1 MMTKVF
7 IGGSRKISTL
17 NADVRSRLDRIM
29 EKRFPIL
36 VGDANGADKAVQ
48 SYLRSKDYSLVEVF
62 CTGNECRNNHG
73 EWPIREILS
82 DAKHRSFEFFSSKD
96 RAMAD
101 EASVGLMIWD
111 GKSKGTLM
119 NVLRLLNA
127 GKKVA
132 VYVSA
137 SKDFVDLKSIDD
149 WNKFNSSYVDASP
162 KRKERRAKPE
172 NRADGGNFHPALF

>member
-1 MMTKVF
+1 MTKVF
-7 IGGSRKISTL
+7 IGGSRKISKL
-17 NADVRSRLDRIM
+17 NADVRFRLDRIM
-29 EKRFPIL
+29 EKHFPIL

-48 SYLRSKDYSLVEVF
+48 TYLRSKGYSQVEVF
-62 CTGNECRNNHG
+62 CTGNECRNNRG
-73 EWPIREILS
+73 DWPVRAISS
-82 DAKHRSFEFFSSKD
+82 DAKHRSFEFYSSKD

-132 VYVSA
+132 IYISS
-137 SKDFVDLKSIDD
+137 SKNFVDLKNVDD
-149 WNKFNSSYVDASP
+149 WNEFNSSYVVESEEDAA
-162 KRKERRAKPE
+162 RRGTAGHRSHQGE
-172 NRADGGNFHPALF
+172 YHPALF